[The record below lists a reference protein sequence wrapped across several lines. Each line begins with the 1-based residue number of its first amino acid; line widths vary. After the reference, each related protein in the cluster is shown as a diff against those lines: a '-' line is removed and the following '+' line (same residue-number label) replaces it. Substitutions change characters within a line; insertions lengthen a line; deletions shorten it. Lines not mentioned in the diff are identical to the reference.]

1 MQFRSQLARLQNR
14 LRQDKQTGNRLKRLS
29 GAQIARVVALVGLAS
44 VPGWSAV
51 ASTIPFVSPILSL
64 NTGVQAVVYAA
75 SCIGG
80 MAGFIAAWK
89 HEHSWSGI
97 GAKALEYGSVGAMCI
112 GFPLF
117 LTAIIPGAAGA
128 VF

>member
-1 MQFRSQLARLQNR
+1 MSFRSQLAHYRRQLSQSREAQQTARLAA
-14 LRQDKQTGNRLKRLS
+14 L
-29 GAQIARVVALVGLAS
+29 VALLS
-44 VPGWSAV
+44 IPGWSAV
-51 ASTIPFVSPILSL
+51 ASTIPFVAPILSL
-64 NTGVQAVVYAA
+64 NQGVQAVVYAA

-97 GAKALEYGSVGAMCI
+97 GSKALEYGSVGAMCI

-128 VF
+128 VM

>member
-1 MQFRSQLARLQNR
+1 MQLRSQLMRLQER
-14 LRQDKQTGNRLKRLS
+14 LHQRCGTGNHWTRASR
-29 GAQIARVVALVGLAS
+29 AQIAPVAALAGLAA
-44 VPGWSAV
+44 VPGLSAV
-51 ASTIPFVSPILSL
+51 ASAIPFVAPIVSL
-64 NTGVQAVVYAA
+64 NTGVQAVTYATC
-75 SCIGG
+75 CIGG

-97 GAKALEYGSVGAMCI
+97 GAKALEYGSIGAMCI

-128 VF
+128 VI

>member
-1 MQFRSQLARLQNR
+1 MQLRCQLTRLQDR
-14 LRQDKQTGNRLKRLS
+14 LRRSRGTGNHGTRASRV
-29 GAQIARVVALVGLAS
+29 QIARVVALVGLAS
-44 VPGWSAV
+44 LPGWSAV
-51 ASTIPFVSPILSL
+51 GSAIPFVAPITSL
-64 NTGVQAVVYAA
+64 NTGVQAVVYAC

-97 GAKALEYGSVGAMCI
+97 GAKALEYGSIGAMCI

-128 VF
+128 VI

>member
-1 MQFRSQLARLQNR
+1 MQFRSQAAQLQQR
-14 LRQDKQTGNRLKRLS
+14 LRQSR
-29 GAQIARVVALVGLAS
+29 GAGKWGRFALGQVPRVAALVGLAS
-44 VPGWSAV
+44 TPAWCVVG
-51 ASTIPFVSPILSL
+51 STIPFVAPILSL

-97 GAKALEYGSVGAMCI
+97 GSKALEYGSVGAMCI

-128 VF
+128 VI

>member
-1 MQFRSQLARLQNR
+1 MSFRSQLAHYGRQLSLSREAQQTARLAV
-14 LRQDKQTGNRLKRLS
+14 L
-29 GAQIARVVALVGLAS
+29 VALLS
-44 VPGWSAV
+44 LPGWSAV
-51 ASTIPFVSPILSL
+51 ASTIPFVAPILSL
-64 NTGVQAVVYAA
+64 NTGVQAVVYAC

-97 GAKALEYGSVGAMCI
+97 GSKALEYGSVGAMCI

-128 VF
+128 IL

>member
-1 MQFRSQLARLQNR
+1 MQFRSQLRRLQQR
-14 LRQDKQTGNRLKRLS
+14 LHQDKGTGNSSSRAAGL
-29 GAQIARVVALVGLAS
+29 QIARVATLVALAS
-44 VPGWSAV
+44 VPGWCAV
-51 ASTIPFVSPILSL
+51 GSTIPFVAPILSL

-97 GAKALEYGSVGAMCI
+97 GSKALEYGSVGAMCI

-128 VF
+128 VI

>member
-1 MQFRSQLARLQNR
+1 MQFRSQLAGLGNK
-14 LRQDKQTGNRLKRLS
+14 LRQSNRWLNTGIQTVRL
-29 GAQIARVVALVGLAS
+29 AAFVALVS
-44 VPGWSAV
+44 CHGWAAV
-51 ASTIPFVSPILSL
+51 SNAIPFVQPILTL

-97 GAKALEYGSVGAMCI
+97 GSKALEYGSVGAMCI

-117 LTAIIPGAAGA
+117 LTAIIPGANAA
-128 VF
+128 VI

>member
-1 MQFRSQLARLQNR
+1 MHLRSQLTHLRRMLRQNIHWSSTGMQVARLIV
-14 LRQDKQTGNRLKRLS
+14 L
-29 GAQIARVVALVGLAS
+29 VVFAS
-44 VPGWSAV
+44 IPGWSAV
-51 ASTIPFVSPILSL
+51 ANAIPFVAPILSL

-97 GAKALEYGSVGAMCI
+97 GAKALEYGSIGAMCI

-117 LTAIIPGAAGA
+117 LTAIIPNANAA
-128 VF
+128 VI

>member
-1 MQFRSQLARLQNR
+1 MQFRSQLTRFQQR
-14 LRQDKQTGNRLKRLS
+14 LRQGRGTGKSVRFAV
-29 GAQIARVVALVGLAS
+29 GQVPRVAALVGLAA
-44 VPGWSAV
+44 VPGWCAV
-51 ASTIPFVSPILSL
+51 GSTIPFVAPILSL

-97 GAKALEYGSVGAMCI
+97 GSKALEYGSVGAMCI

-128 VF
+128 VI

>member
-1 MQFRSQLARLQNR
+1 MQLRSQLARLQSKLCQNNHWSSAGRQAAR
-14 LRQDKQTGNRLKRLS
+14 LAAL
-29 GAQIARVVALVGLAS
+29 VALVS
-44 VPGWSAV
+44 SPGWCAV
-51 ASTIPFVSPILSL
+51 ANAIPFVAPILTL
-64 NTGVQAVVYAA
+64 NQGVQAVVYAA

-97 GAKALEYGSVGAMCI
+97 GSKALEYGSVGAMCI

-117 LTAIIPGAAGA
+117 LTAIIPGANAA
-128 VF
+128 VI

>member
-1 MQFRSQLARLQNR
+1 MQFRFQLTKFQNR
-14 LRQDKQTGNRLKRLS
+14 LRQDKEAGNRLARFS
-29 GAQIARVVALVGLAS
+29 AAQIARAVALVVLAS

-51 ASTIPFVSPILSL
+51 GSAIPFVAPILSL

-128 VF
+128 VI

>member
-1 MQFRSQLARLQNR
+1 MMMRSY
-14 LRQDKQTGNRLKRLS
+14 LKRA
-29 GAQIARVVALVGLAS
+29 AQVAALAGLAC
-44 VPGWSAV
+44 VPSWSAV
-51 ASTIPFVSPILSL
+51 ASTIPFVAPILSL
-64 NTGVQAVVYAA
+64 STGVQAVVYAC

-97 GAKALEYGSVGAMCI
+97 GAKALEYGSIGAMCV

-128 VF
+128 VI

>member
-1 MQFRSQLARLQNR
+1 MQFRSQLTQVRQR
-14 LRQDKQTGNRLKRLS
+14 LRPGMGSGNSAAELF
-29 GAQIARVVALVGLAS
+29 GGQIARVAALGAVAS
-44 VPGWSAV
+44 VPGWCAA
-51 ASTIPFVSPILSL
+51 ASTIPFVAPILSL

-97 GAKALEYGSVGAMCI
+97 GSKALEYGSVGAMCI

-128 VF
+128 VI

>member
-1 MQFRSQLARLQNR
+1 MQFRSQQ
-14 LRQDKQTGNRLKRLS
+14 LRQGEGNRKWAR
-29 GAQIARVVALVGLAS
+29 IALGPGSRVAVLMALAS
-44 VPGWSAV
+44 IPSWSAV
-51 ASTIPFVSPILSL
+51 GSAIPFVAPILSL
-64 NTGVQAVVYAA
+64 STGVQAVVYAA

-97 GAKALEYGSVGAMCI
+97 GSKALEYGSVGAMCI

-128 VF
+128 VI

>member
-1 MQFRSQLARLQNR
+1 MQLLSQLAQLRNT
-14 LRQDKQTGNRLKRLS
+14 LRQNSNWSHTAIQ
-29 GAQIARVVALVGLAS
+29 AARVAGLVALVS
-44 VPGWSAV
+44 SPGWSAV
-51 ASTIPFVSPILSL
+51 TNAIPFVAPILTL
-64 NTGVQAVVYAA
+64 NQGVQAVVYAA

-97 GAKALEYGSVGAMCI
+97 GSKALEYGSVGAMCI

-117 LTAIIPGAAGA
+117 LTAIIPGANAA
-128 VF
+128 VI